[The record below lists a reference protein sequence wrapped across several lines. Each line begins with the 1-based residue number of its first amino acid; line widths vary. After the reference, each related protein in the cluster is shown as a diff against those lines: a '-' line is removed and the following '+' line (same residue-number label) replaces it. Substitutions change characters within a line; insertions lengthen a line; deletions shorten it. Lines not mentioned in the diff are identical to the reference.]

1 MTSSLV
7 DRRTGIIREL
17 VDAVRSFGQRPS
29 RRAEGR
35 EGAFALAKFVRQ
47 KVVELA
53 VGSADHECGRCV
65 ETHAACKAGE
75 LTAWLLD
82 WQGAEYARTCLVGV
96 AS

>member
-1 MTSSLV
+1 MTRRDRV
-7 DRRTGIIREL
+7 DWLAEL
-17 VDAVRSFGQRPS
+17 WIEHVN
-29 RRAEGR
+29 
-35 EGAFALAKFVRQ
+35 
-47 KVVELA
+47 
-53 VGSADHECGRCV
+53 ECGRCV